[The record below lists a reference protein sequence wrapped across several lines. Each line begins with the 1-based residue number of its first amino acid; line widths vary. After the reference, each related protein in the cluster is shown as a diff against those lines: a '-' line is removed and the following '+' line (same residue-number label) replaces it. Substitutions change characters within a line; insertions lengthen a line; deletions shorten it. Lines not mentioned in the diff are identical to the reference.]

1 MIAVE
6 QVAPLGA
13 GAGALGA
20 GGGGALGRAVT
31 RVAASH
37 LALPKVI
44 PADVSGA
51 VDMEKVKPGPNPTPY
66 WIAMIEGVV
75 RILFPTAF
83 ARIEA
88 GIGQNA
94 GAIIA
99 AAVVLALLGAMLIAF
114 WP

>member
-1 MIAVE
+1 MGD
-6 QVAPLGA
+6 PLGGW
-13 GAGALGA
+13 GA
-20 GGGGALGRAVT
+20 
-31 RVAASH
+31 SPH
-37 LALPKVI
+37 LALPKVM

-51 VDMEKVKPGPNPTPY
+51 VDMEKVKPGPY

-75 RILFPTAF
+75 HMLFPTAF

-114 WP
+114 CP

>member
-1 MIAVE
+1 MGD
-6 QVAPLGA
+6 PLGGW
-13 GAGALGA
+13 GA
-20 GGGGALGRAVT
+20 
-31 RVAASH
+31 SPH
-37 LALPKVI
+37 LALPKVM

-75 RILFPTAF
+75 RMLFPTAF

>member
-1 MIAVE
+1 MGD
-6 QVAPLGA
+6 PLGGW
-13 GAGALGA
+13 GA
-20 GGGGALGRAVT
+20 
-31 RVAASH
+31 SPH
-37 LALPKVI
+37 LALPKVM

-66 WIAMIEGVV
+66 RIAMIEGVV
-75 RILFPTAF
+75 RMLFPTAF

-99 AAVVLALLGAMLIAF
+99 AAVVLALLGADAHSFLAARRHRF
-114 WP
+114 PANLPFPSSHDALN

>member
-1 MIAVE
+1 MGD
-6 QVAPLGA
+6 PLGGW
-13 GAGALGA
+13 GA
-20 GGGGALGRAVT
+20 
-31 RVAASH
+31 
-37 LALPKVI
+37 
-44 PADVSGA
+44 SGLWIWRS
-51 VDMEKVKPGPNPTPY
+51 TPY

-75 RILFPTAF
+75 RMLFPTAF